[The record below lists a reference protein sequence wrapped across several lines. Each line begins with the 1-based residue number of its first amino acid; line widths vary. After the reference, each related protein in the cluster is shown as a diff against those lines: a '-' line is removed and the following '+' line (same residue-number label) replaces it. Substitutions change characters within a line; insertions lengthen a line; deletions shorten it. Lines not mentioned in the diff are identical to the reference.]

1 MVLLLLLLLV
11 LVMRILML
19 LLLSSRH
26 RVMRMVGVMVMRMM
40 GRMVWMTRSGRTRP
54 WQHVVQSER

>member
-11 LVMRILML
+11 LVMRILM
-19 LLLSSRH
+19 LLSSRH

-40 GRMVWMTRSGRTRP
+40 DRMV
-54 WQHVVQSER
+54 